1 MQHRAKKDKAV
12 SRIEVDVDAVLEAA
26 GFAVDIK
33 QPDNTVSPAQGA
45 KKWGI
50 GERAARNRLNAKVA
64 AGTME
69 RIVAPA
75 IDRGGRLIN
84 KQFFRAVKK

>member
-26 GFAVDIK
+26 GF
-33 QPDNTVSPAQGA
+33 PAKIERPKNAITIEQA
-45 KKWGI
+45 ADKWGI